1 MIVSMIAAVA
11 ENLVIGRDNDL
22 VWRLPDDMKY
32 FMETTQN
39 HHVIM
44 GRKNYESIPHKFR
57 PLPNRVNII
66 VTQQD
71 DYDAGDSLLT
81 NSIQEAIEVAKN
93 NNQEEVFI
101 IGGGQI
107 YAQSIDL
114 ADRLYIT
121 EVKASF
127 EGDTFF
133 PEIDKNDWLEVS
145 RKPHGKD
152 DRHAHEFDFVI
163 YERISKND

>member
-1 MIVSMIAAVA
+1 MIAAVA
-11 ENLVIGRDNDL
+11 ENLVIGGNNDL

-32 FMETTQN
+32 FMETTQH

-57 PLPNRVNII
+57 PLPNRENII

-71 DYDAGDSLLT
+71 NYDAPDCHIT
-81 NSIQEAIEVAKN
+81 NSIEEAIDIAKN

-107 YAQSIDL
+107 YAQAIDI
-114 ADRLYIT
+114 ADRLYVT
-121 EVKASF
+121 EIKASF
-127 EGDTFF
+127 DGDTFF
-133 PEIDKNDWLEVS
+133 PEIDKTEWQEKS
-145 RKPHGKD
+145 RKQHAKD
-152 DRHAHEFDFVI
+152 ERHDHEFDFVV
-163 YERISKND
+163 YEKRK